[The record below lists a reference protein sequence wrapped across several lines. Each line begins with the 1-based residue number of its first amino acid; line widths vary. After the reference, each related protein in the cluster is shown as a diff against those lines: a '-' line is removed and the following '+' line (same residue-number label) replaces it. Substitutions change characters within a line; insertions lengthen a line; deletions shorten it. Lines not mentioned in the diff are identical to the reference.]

1 VSEQENRHSLQTT
14 SSAWTTVTADL
25 QLRHSASFI
34 VPLRHPA
41 IEGHFPGNPVVPG
54 VVILQQVISAA
65 ENWLGLPLVLRG
77 LPQVKFLR
85 PLPPGE
91 QACLELRSLGAR
103 LEFSVS
109 CNGKP
114 VAKGVMSRAMDGTR

>member
-1 VSEQENRHSLQTT
+1 M
-14 SSAWTTVTADL
+14 TADL

-54 VVILQQVISAA
+54 VVILEQVVSSA
-65 ENWLGLPLVLRG
+65 ENWLGSPLKLRG

-85 PLPPGE
+85 KLSPGE

-109 CNGKP
+109 CDGEP
-114 VAKGVMSRAMDGTR
+114 VAKGVISRATDDAQ